1 MKKILI
7 IILLIF
13 VPFCVFAKGKTE
25 KKKTL
30 DRTFEIG
37 LLNIDVNF
45 ANSFLTVKDVFH
57 EVIIIDL
64 DKLSDGFKI
73 NLGFNI
79 VPLYINY
86 NSKKGWGVGL
96 SAGVSAFGVV
106 NLSGNML
113 SLSEAVKD
121 NSDLGGAVF
130 SSVTVNSFY
139 DVKNL
144 KIKFNP
150 SLYTALAYVAPPRN
164 MTSSVIYT
172 LDYSNGTV
180 MNIDYA
186 SRVYIGYSTENKFS
200 ITSNPGLDFTVGME
214 YPLAKEIGL
223 TNILPILDFDVAL
236 DFINIPF
243 IPSTL
248 TDYIQVKGQVGKDT
262 PIKLIN
268 KDDDDD
274 SGLFSSD
281 GIVKGTRVVQVSRPF
296 KMLTRADWR
305 PLFGTNFLTITPVI
319 GFCYSEFYYQPFSFE
334 GGLNASL
341 NFGNI
346 FLLKAGLNYID
357 RMFVNN
363 LGVVL
368 NSKLFEVDI
377 GLDLR
382 SQEISQL
389 WSGAGFGLSFGF
401 KFGW

>member
-7 IILLIF
+7 IFVLIL
-13 VPFCVFAKGKTE
+13 VPFCVFAKGTA
-25 KKKTL
+25 

-37 LLNIDVNF
+37 LLNIDFNF
-45 ANSFLTVKDVFH
+45 ANSFLSIKDVFH

-73 NLGFNI
+73 NFGLNV
-79 VPLYINY
+79 VPLYINF
-86 NSKKGWGVGL
+86 NSKKGWGFGL

-113 SLSEAVKD
+113 TLSEAIKD
-121 NSDLGGAVF
+121 NSDVGGAAF
-130 SSVTVNSFY
+130 SSLTLNTFY
-139 DVKNL
+139 DVKKL

-150 SLYTALAYVAPPRN
+150 SLYNALIYVAPPRS
-164 MTSSVIYT
+164 MTSSVVYT
-172 LDYSNGTV
+172 LDYSDGTV

-186 SRVYIGYSTENKFS
+186 SRVYVGCSTENNFT
-200 ITSNPGLDFTVGME
+200 ITSNPGLDFSIGME

-223 TNILPILDFDVAL
+223 TNILPILDFDIAL
-236 DFINIPF
+236 DIINIPF
-243 IPSTL
+243 ISSTL
-248 TDYIQVKGQVGKDT
+248 TDYIQVKGRVGKDT

-274 SGLFSSD
+274 SDFFSSD
-281 GIVKGTRVVQVSRPF
+281 GVFEGNRVVKVNRPF
-296 KMLTRADWR
+296 RMLARADWR
-305 PLFGTNFLTITPVI
+305 PLFGFKFLTITPVI

-341 NFGNI
+341 NLGSI
-346 FLLKAGLNYID
+346 FKLRAGLNYTD

-363 LGVVL
+363 LGVVF
-368 NSKLFEVDI
+368 NSKIFEIDI

-382 SQEISQL
+382 SQDISQL
-389 WSGAGFGLSFGF
+389 WSGAGFGISFGV
-401 KFGW
+401 KFGF

>member
-1 MKKILI
+1 MKKFLI
-7 IILLIF
+7 IFFLIF
-13 VPFCVFAKGKTE
+13 VPFFVFASGKAE
-25 KKKTL
+25 KKNPL
-30 DRTFEIG
+30 DRSFEIG
-37 LLNIDVNF
+37 LLNIDFNF
-45 ANSFLTVKDVFH
+45 ANSFLTIKDVLQ

-73 NLGFNI
+73 NFGLNV
-79 VPLYINY
+79 VPLYIKI

-96 SAGVSAFGVV
+96 SAGVSAFGVI

-113 SLSEAVKD
+113 SLSEAIKD
-121 NSDLGGAVF
+121 NSDVGGAAF
-130 SSVTVNSFY
+130 SSFTLNTFY
-139 DVKNL
+139 DVKKL

-150 SLYTALAYVAPPRN
+150 SLYTTLLYVAPPGS

-186 SRVYIGYSTENKFS
+186 SRVYVGYSLEDKFS
-200 ITSNPGLDFTVGME
+200 ITSNPGLDFSIGME
-214 YPLAKEIGL
+214 YPLTKEIGL
-223 TNILPILDFDVAL
+223 TDILPILDFDVAL
-236 DFINIPF
+236 DIINISF

-248 TDYIQVKGQVGKDT
+248 TDYIQVKGRIGKDT

-274 SGLFSSD
+274 SDFFSSD
-281 GIVKGTRVVQVSRPF
+281 GMVDGNRVVKVSRPF
-296 KMLTRADWR
+296 RMLARADWR
-305 PLFGTNFLTITPVI
+305 PLFGSKFLTVSPVI
-319 GFCYSEFYYQPFSFE
+319 GFCYSEFYYKPFSFE
-334 GGLNASL
+334 GGLNACL
-341 NFGNI
+341 NLGNF

-389 WSGAGFGLSFGF
+389 WKGSGFGISFGF

>member
-7 IILLIF
+7 IFFLIF
-13 VPFCVFAKGKTE
+13 VPFCVFAKDKTE

-30 DRTFEIG
+30 DRSFEIG
-37 LLNIDVNF
+37 LLNIDINF
-45 ANSFLTVKDVFH
+45 ANSFLTIKDFFQ

-73 NLGFNI
+73 NFGLNI

-86 NSKKGWGVGL
+86 NSKKGWGFGL
-96 SAGVSAFGVV
+96 SAGVSAFGVI

-121 NSDLGGAVF
+121 DSDVGGAVF
-130 SSVTVNSFY
+130 SSLTLNTFY
-139 DVKNL
+139 DVKKL

-150 SLYTALAYVAPPRN
+150 SLYNALAYVAPPRN

-172 LDYSNGTV
+172 LDYSDGTV

-186 SRVYIGYSTENKFS
+186 SRVYIGYSLEDRFS

-223 TNILPILDFDVAL
+223 TEKLPILDFDVAL

-248 TDYIQVKGQVGKDT
+248 TDYIQVKGRVGKDT

-274 SGLFSSD
+274 SEFISSD
-281 GIVKGTRVVQVSRPF
+281 GMVEGNKVVQVKRPF
-296 KMLTRADWR
+296 KMLIRADWR
-305 PLFGTNFLTITPVI
+305 PLFGNKFFTITPVI
-319 GFCYSEFYYQPFSFE
+319 GFCCSEFYYQPFSFE
-334 GGLNASL
+334 GGLNASFNL
-341 NFGNI
+341 SSI
-346 FLLKAGLNYID
+346 FVLKAGLNYTD

-368 NSKLFEVDI
+368 NSKLLEFDI
-377 GLDLR
+377 GLNLR

-389 WSGAGFGLSFGF
+389 WKGAGLGVNFGF
-401 KFGW
+401 KLGW

>member
-1 MKKILI
+1 MKKVLI
-7 IILLIF
+7 IFLLIF
-13 VPFCVFAKGKTE
+13 VPFCVFAKDKTE

-37 LLNIDVNF
+37 LLNIDFNL
-45 ANSFLTVKDVFH
+45 ANSFLSVKDILK

-73 NLGFNI
+73 NFGFNI

-86 NSKKGWGVGL
+86 NSKKGWGFGL
-96 SAGVSAFGVV
+96 SAGVSAFGVI
-106 NLSGNML
+106 NLSGKML
-113 SLSEAVKD
+113 NLDEAIKD
-121 NSDLGGAVF
+121 NSDVGGAVF
-130 SSVTVNSFY
+130 SSLTLNTFY
-139 DVKNL
+139 DVKKL

-150 SLYTALAYVAPPRN
+150 SLFTALVYVAPPGS

-186 SRVYIGYSTENKFS
+186 SRVYIGYSLDNNFS
-200 ITSNPGLDFTVGME
+200 ITSNPGLDFTVGLE

-223 TNILPILDFDVAL
+223 KEKLPILDFDVAL

-248 TDYIQVKGQVGKDT
+248 TDYIQVKGQVGRDT

-281 GIVKGTRVVQVSRPF
+281 GVVKGTKVVKVSRPF

-305 PLFGTNFLTITPVI
+305 PLFGTKFLTITPVI

-334 GGLNASL
+334 GGLNACL

-346 FLLKAGLNYID
+346 FLLKGGLNYTD
-357 RMFVNN
+357 RMFVNS

-368 NSKLFEVDI
+368 NSKIFEFDI

-389 WSGAGFGLSFGF
+389 WRGAGFGLSFGI

>member
-7 IILLIF
+7 IIFLIL
-13 VPFCVFAKGKTE
+13 VPFCVFAKGTTE
-25 KKKTL
+25 
-30 DRTFEIG
+30 RTFEIG
-37 LLNIDVNF
+37 LLNIDFNF
-45 ANSFLTVKDVFH
+45 ANSFLSIKDVFH

-73 NLGFNI
+73 NFGLNI
-79 VPLYINY
+79 VPLYVNF
-86 NSKKGWGVGL
+86 NSKKGWGFGL
-96 SAGVSAFGVV
+96 SSGVSAFGVV

-113 SLSEAVKD
+113 TISEAIKD
-121 NSDLGGAVF
+121 NSDVGGAAF
-130 SSVTVNSFY
+130 SSLTLNSFY
-139 DVKNL
+139 DVKKL
-144 KIKFNP
+144 KIKLNP
-150 SLYTALAYVAPPRN
+150 SLYTALVYVAPPRN
-164 MTSSVIYT
+164 MTSSVVYT
-172 LDYSNGTV
+172 LDYSDGTV

-186 SRVYIGYSTENKFS
+186 SRVYVGFSTENNFS
-200 ITSNPGLDFTVGME
+200 ITSNPGLDFTIGME

-236 DFINIPF
+236 DIINIPF

-248 TDYIQVKGQVGKDT
+248 TDYIQVKGRVGKDT

-274 SGLFSSD
+274 SELFSSD
-281 GIVKGTRVVQVSRPF
+281 GVFKETRVVQVKRPF
-296 KMLTRADWR
+296 RMLARADWR
-305 PLFGTNFLTITPVI
+305 PLFGVKFLTITPVI

-341 NFGNI
+341 NLGSI
-346 FLLKAGLNYID
+346 FKLRAGLNYID

-363 LGVVL
+363 LGVVF
-368 NSKLFEVDI
+368 NSKIFEVDV

-389 WSGAGFGLSFGF
+389 WSGAGFGLSFGL
-401 KFGW
+401 KFGL

>member
-7 IILLIF
+7 IFVLIL
-13 VPFCVFAKGKTE
+13 VPFCVFAKGKAE

-45 ANSFLTVKDVFH
+45 ANSFLTVKDIFK

-73 NLGFNI
+73 NFGLNI

-113 SLSEAVKD
+113 SLSEAVKE
-121 NSDLGGAVF
+121 NSDVGGAAF
-130 SSVTVNSFY
+130 SSLTFNTFY
-139 DVKNL
+139 DVKKF

-150 SLYTALAYVAPPRN
+150 SLYNALAYVTPPGS

-186 SRVYIGYSTENKFS
+186 SRVYVGYSLENNFS
-200 ITSNPGLDFTVGME
+200 ITSNPGLDFTVGLE

-223 TNILPILDFDVAL
+223 TKILPILDFDVAL

-248 TDYIQVKGQVGKDT
+248 TDYMQVKGQVGKDT

-281 GIVKGTRVVQVSRPF
+281 EIVKGDKVVKVSRPF
-296 KMLTRADWR
+296 RMLARADWR
-305 PLFGTNFLTITPVI
+305 PLIGSKFLTITPVI
-319 GFCYSEFYYQPFSFE
+319 GFCYSGFYYQPFSFE
-334 GGLNASL
+334 GGLNACL

-346 FLLKAGLNYID
+346 FLLKGGLNYTD
-357 RMFVNN
+357 RMFINN
-363 LGVVL
+363 LAVVL
-368 NSKLFEVDI
+368 NSKVFEFDI

-382 SQEISQL
+382 SQEISHL
-389 WSGAGFGLSFGF
+389 WRGAGLGLSFGI